1 MSKKEVYT
9 NFATERMQK
18 LIKNI
23 ALLEKV
29 DRKRMSKDGKHY
41 LDEIWK
47 ALGMPTYD
55 EALKTMKKEKN
66 Y

>member
-1 MSKKEVYT
+1 MSKKLYA
-9 NFATERMQK
+9 NFAAKKMQN

-23 ALLEKV
+23 ALLEQV
-29 DRKRMSKDGKHY
+29 DRQRMSQSGKKY
-41 LDEIWK
+41 LDDIWK
-47 ALGMPTYD
+47 TLGMPTYD

>member
-23 ALLEKV
+23 ALLEQV
-29 DRKRMSKDGKHY
+29 DRQRMSQSGKEY

-55 EALKTMKKEKN
+55 EAIRMREEEE
-66 Y
+66 

>member
-1 MSKKEVYT
+1 MSKNQVYT
-9 NFATERMQK
+9 NLATERMQR

-23 ALLEKV
+23 ALLEQA
-29 DRKRMSKDGKHY
+29 DRQRMSQGGKEY

-55 EALKTMKKEKN
+55 EAIRMREEEE
-66 Y
+66 

>member
-1 MSKKEVYT
+1 MSKNQVY
-9 NFATERMQK
+9 AKLESERMQK

-23 ALLEKV
+23 ALLEQV
-29 DRKRMSKDGKHY
+29 DRQRMSQSGKKF

-55 EALKTMKKEKN
+55 EAIRMKEKEE
-66 Y
+66 

>member
-1 MSKKEVYT
+1 MSDKQVYT
-9 NFATERMQK
+9 NLATERMQR

-23 ALLEKV
+23 ALLEQV
-29 DRKRMSKDGKHY
+29 DRQRMSQSGKHY

-55 EALKTMKKEKN
+55 EAIRMREEEE
-66 Y
+66 

>member
-23 ALLEKV
+23 ALLEQV
-29 DRKRMSKDGKHY
+29 DRQRMSQSGKEY

-47 ALGMPTYD
+47 TLGMPTYD
-55 EALKTMKKEKN
+55 QAIRMKEEEE
-66 Y
+66 

>member
-23 ALLEKV
+23 ALLEQV
-29 DRKRMSKDGKHY
+29 DRQRMSQSGKEY

-47 ALGMPTYD
+47 TLDMPTYD
-55 EALKTMKKEKN
+55 QAIRMKEEEE
-66 Y
+66 

>member
-1 MSKKEVYT
+1 MSKNQVYT
-9 NFATERMQK
+9 NLATERMQR

-23 ALLEKV
+23 ALLEQA
-29 DRKRMSKDGKHY
+29 DRQRMSQSGKEY

-55 EALKTMKKEKN
+55 EAIRMREEEE
-66 Y
+66 

>member
-1 MSKKEVYT
+1 MSKNQVYT
-9 NFATERMQK
+9 NLATERMQR

-23 ALLEKV
+23 ALLEQA
-29 DRKRMSKDGKHY
+29 DRQRMSQSGKEY

-55 EALKTMKKEKN
+55 EAIRMREEED
-66 Y
+66 

>member
-1 MSKKEVYT
+1 MSDKQIYT

-23 ALLEKV
+23 ALLEQV
-29 DRKRMSKDGKHY
+29 DRQRMSQSGKKY

-47 ALGMPTYD
+47 TLGMPTYD
-55 EALKTMKKEKN
+55 EAIRMREEEE
-66 Y
+66 

>member
-1 MSKKEVYT
+1 MSDKQIYT

-23 ALLEKV
+23 ALLEQV
-29 DRKRMSKDGKHY
+29 DRQRMSQSGKEY

-47 ALGMPTYD
+47 TLGMPTYD
-55 EALKTMKKEKN
+55 EAIKQHEEEE
-66 Y
+66 

>member
-1 MSKKEVYT
+1 MSDKQIYT

-23 ALLEKV
+23 ALLEQV
-29 DRKRMSKDGKHY
+29 DRQRMSQSGKEY

-47 ALGMPTYD
+47 TLGMPTYD
-55 EALKTMKKEKN
+55 QAIRMKEEEE
-66 Y
+66 

>member
-23 ALLEKV
+23 ALLEQV
-29 DRKRMSKDGKHY
+29 DRQRMSQSGKEY

-47 ALGMPTYD
+47 TLGMPTYD
-55 EALKTMKKEKN
+55 QAIRMKEVEE
-66 Y
+66 

>member
-41 LDEIWK
+41 L
-47 ALGMPTYD
+47 
-55 EALKTMKKEKN
+55 
-66 Y
+66 

>member
-23 ALLEKV
+23 ALLEQV
-29 DRKRMSKDGKHY
+29 DRQRMSQSAKEY

-47 ALGMPTYD
+47 TLGMPTYD
-55 EALKTMKKEKN
+55 QAIRMKEEEE
-66 Y
+66 

>member
-23 ALLEKV
+23 ALLEQV
-29 DRKRMSKDGKHY
+29 DRQRMSQSGKEY
-41 LDEIWK
+41 LDEIWNT
-47 ALGMPTYD
+47 LGMPTYD
-55 EALKTMKKEKN
+55 QAIRMIEEEE
-66 Y
+66 